1 MTNLVVKVLTCL
13 IVPLYHTM
21 QANIQPELSYSPLR
35 YWVMMSGIF
44 FTELVLDMLKISST
58 FTIIQ
63 LLLIFWCVAP
73 IDGVAGL
80 YTFDQV
86 FEPVLKISQNI
97 FCDAIKN
104 KVMDD
109 MLEAAQQLLKTIS
122 ECASNWSFPSSK
134 RSVIC
139 QFLDFWKELGHRNSD
154 NKVTNQRLFSDLYKN
169 LTNCEINLA

>member
-1 MTNLVVKVLTCL
+1 MDN
-13 IVPLYHTM
+13 
-21 QANIQPELSYSPLR
+21 
-35 YWVMMSGIF
+35 
-44 FTELVLDMLKISST
+44 LKISST

-73 IDGVAGL
+73 IDGAGGL

-122 ECASNWSFPSSK
+122 ECASKWSFHLSK

-139 QFLDFWKELGHRNSD
+139 QFLDFLKELGRRNSG
-154 NKVTNQRLFSDLYKN
+154 NKVKNQRLFLDLYKN
-169 LTNCEINLA
+169 LTNCEISLANKT

>member
-1 MTNLVVKVLTCL
+1 M
-13 IVPLYHTM
+13 
-21 QANIQPELSYSPLR
+21 
-35 YWVMMSGIF
+35 
-44 FTELVLDMLKISST
+44 DMLKISST

-109 MLEAAQQLLKTIS
+109 LLEAAQKLLKTIS
-122 ECASNWSFPSSK
+122 DCASKLSFPSSEK
-134 RSVIC
+134 SVIC
-139 QFLDFWKELGHRNSD
+139 HFLDFWKELGRQNSY
-154 NKVTNQRLFSDLYKN
+154 NKVGKQRLFSDLYKN
-169 LTNCEINLA
+169 LTNCKINIALVN